1 MQVIIE
7 FFQLL
12 MSGVQSVFSFLLEM
26 PSLLSQCGNAFPPVL
41 FTYLLA
47 AFGVIIAIRVLEL
60 LP

>member
-12 MSGVQSVFSFLLEM
+12 MSGVQSVFSYLTLIPTIFQ
-26 PSLLSQCGNAFPPVL
+26 SITAFPPVL
-41 FTYLLA
+41 YVFLLA
-47 AFGVIIAIRVLEL
+47 GFGIVVAIRALEL

>member
-12 MSGVQSVFSFLLEM
+12 MSGVQSVFSYITLIPTIF
-26 PSLLSQCGNAFPPVL
+26 SSITAFPPVL
-41 FTYLLA
+41 YVFLLA
-47 AFGVIIAIRVLEL
+47 GFGVIIAIRALEL

>member
-1 MQVIIE
+1 
-7 FFQLL
+7 

-41 FTYLLA
+41 YVYLLA